1 VLHRPILGQVVGAA
15 LVEVDGLL
23 ADGAREAEG
32 ASGRREAAP
41 VARGADVAARSRAR
55 GRAAANHAG
64 VGLR

>member
-1 VLHRPILGQVVGAA
+1 MLHRPILGQIVGTA

-32 ASGRREAAP
+32 AAGRREAAA
-41 VARGADVAARSRAR
+41 VARGTDVAARSRAR

-64 VGLR
+64 IGLR